1 MCGSKSKVPDFRMNY
16 SKQLLVSF
24 GRRKKHKIITVVNY
38 LNKKKIVD
46 NKISNTKIFSYEKAM
61 RPLLNPDL
69 LTIVYGRRTKRW
81 R

>member
-1 MCGSKSKVPDFRMNY
+1 MNY

-24 GRRKKHKIITVVNY
+24 GRRKNHKIITVVNY

-69 LTIVYGRRTKRW
+69 LTIVYGRRTKR
-81 R
+81 RR

>member
-1 MCGSKSKVPDFRMNY
+1 MNY

>member
-1 MCGSKSKVPDFRMNY
+1 MRDFRMNY